1 MDDEIELISDGD
13 GLAVIGNPTAVERFL
28 DSVGLLSLS
37 KELGLDRL
45 GSVLGA
51 GAGVIQAASEIAAN
65 SGRYVKLTKES
76 AQLVN
81 EFGLMKTK
89 TRGVSH
95 AMLGKPGSI
104 SKWLQIEN
112 GPGSLVTNPALL
124 SGAAGIMAQF
134 ARQHEMNEITELLT
148 TIDEKLDDVRRAQR
162 DAVLAKMDGVASA
175 IKEAMT
181 IREHVGRVSE
191 VAWSK
196 VQATSVTIA
205 DTQAYALRQLDA
217 LAEKMESKTKVGDLA
232 KTAKKIEREVGVWL
246 AVLARCFQLQDEIAV
261 LELDRV
267 LDASPAD
274 LNGHRL
280 ALSVARQD
288 RRELILRK
296 TKYLMDRMDAAAGT
310 ANSNVLLHATTS
322 RAVVDS
328 INHVG
333 IAVDD
338 FHGPLGIESG
348 RDSLKATRWWDAARD
363 PRQLKNAGA
372 EAGRIALVGAFGVG
386 LTAASVVVAKKATK
400 SGE

>member
-28 DSVGLLSLS
+28 DSLGLLSLS
-37 KELGLDRL
+37 KDLGLDRL
-45 GSVLGA
+45 GSVLNA
-51 GAGVIQAASEIAAN
+51 GAGVAQTASEIAVN
-65 SGRYVKLTKES
+65 SGRYVRLTKES
-76 AQLVN
+76 ARLVD
-81 EFGLMKTK
+81 EFGLMTTK
-89 TRGVSH
+89 TPGVSH
-95 AMLGKPGSI
+95 AMVGKPGSI
-104 SKWLQIEN
+104 SRWLQIEN
-112 GPGSLVTNPALL
+112 GPGSFVTNPAFL

-134 ARQHEMNEITELLT
+134 ARQQEMAEITRLLT
-148 TIDEKLDDVRRAQR
+148 TIDGKLDDVRRAQR

-175 IKEAMT
+175 ITEAMT

-196 VQATSVTIA
+196 VQAASVTIA
-205 DTQAYALRQLDA
+205 DTQAYALRRLDA
-217 LAEKMESKTKVGDLA
+217 LAEKMVSKTKVADLA
-232 KTAKKIEREVGVWL
+232 KTATEAEREVGVWL
-246 AVLARCFQLQDEIAV
+246 AVLARCFQLQDELAV

-274 LNGHRL
+274 LDGHRL

-288 RRELILRK
+288 RRSVILLK
-296 TKYLMDRMDAAAGT
+296 TKDLMDRMDAAAGIAT
-310 ANSNVLLHATTS
+310 SNVLLHATRS

-328 INHVG
+328 VNHVG

-348 RDSLKATRWWDAARD
+348 RESLEATRWWTAARD

-372 EAGRIALVGAFGVG
+372 EAGRIASAGAVGVAA
-386 LTAASVVVAKKATK
+386 TAALVVVAKIVAKK
-400 SGE
+400 R

>member
-37 KELGLDRL
+37 KDLGLDRL

-51 GAGVIQAASEIAAN
+51 GAGVAQAASKIAAN

-104 SKWLQIEN
+104 SRWLQIEN
-112 GPGSLVTNPALL
+112 GPGSFVTNPALL

-134 ARQHEMNEITELLT
+134 ARQHEMNEITQLLT

-162 DAVLAKMDGVASA
+162 DAVLAKMDGAASA

-232 KTAKKIEREVGVWL
+232 KTAKETEREVGVWL
-246 AVLARCFQLQDEIAV
+246 AVLAR
-261 LELDRV
+261 
-267 LDASPAD
+267 
-274 LNGHRL
+274 
-280 ALSVARQD
+280 
-288 RRELILRK
+288 
-296 TKYLMDRMDAAAGT
+296 
-310 ANSNVLLHATTS
+310 
-322 RAVVDS
+322 
-328 INHVG
+328 
-333 IAVDD
+333 
-338 FHGPLGIESG
+338 
-348 RDSLKATRWWDAARD
+348 
-363 PRQLKNAGA
+363 
-372 EAGRIALVGAFGVG
+372 
-386 LTAASVVVAKKATK
+386 
-400 SGE
+400 

>member
-1 MDDEIELISDGD
+1 MDDEIELITDGD
-13 GLAVIGNPTAVERFL
+13 GLAVIGNRTAVERFL

-37 KELGLDRL
+37 KDLGLERL
-45 GSVLGA
+45 GSLLGA
-51 GAGVIQAASEIAAN
+51 GAGVAQAASEIAAN
-65 SGRYVKLTKES
+65 SSRYVKLTRES

-81 EFGLMKTK
+81 ELGLMKTK
-89 TRGVSH
+89 TQGVSH
-95 AMLGKPGSI
+95 AMLGRPGSI
-104 SKWLQIEN
+104 SRWLQIES
-112 GPGSLVTNPALL
+112 GAGSFATNPALL

-134 ARQHEMNEITELLT
+134 ARQHEMNEITQLLT

-162 DAVLAKMDGVASA
+162 DAVLAKMDGAASA
-175 IKEAMT
+175 IKEATT

-217 LAEKMESKTKVGDLA
+217 LAEKMESKAKVGYLA
-232 KTAKKIEREVGVWL
+232 KAAKETERGVGVWL
-246 AVLARCFQLQDEIAV
+246 AVLARCFHLQDELAV

-274 LNGHRL
+274 LDGHRL
-280 ALSVARQD
+280 ALSVARQG
-288 RRELILRK
+288 RRKLILLK
-296 TKYLMDRMDAAAGT
+296 TKYLMNRMDDAAGIAT
-310 ANSNVLLHATTS
+310 SNVLLHATTS

-338 FHGPLGIESG
+338 FHGPLGIEFG
-348 RDSLKATRWWDAARD
+348 RESLDAPRWWDAARD

-372 EAGRIALVGAFGVG
+372 EAGRIALVGSVGVG
-386 LTAASVVVAKKATK
+386 LTAASVVVAKIAAKK
-400 SGE
+400 R

>member
-28 DSVGLLSLS
+28 DSFGLLSLS
-37 KELGLDRL
+37 KDLGLDRL
-45 GSVLGA
+45 GSVLSA
-51 GAGVIQAASEIAAN
+51 GAGVAQTASEIAMS
-65 SGRYVKLTKES
+65 SGRYVRLTEES
-76 AQLVN
+76 ARLVN
-81 EFGLMKTK
+81 EFGLMT
-89 TRGVSH
+89 TGTPGVSH
-95 AMLGKPGSI
+95 AMVGKPGSI
-104 SKWLQIEN
+104 SRWLQIEN
-112 GPGSLVTNPALL
+112 GPGSFVTNPAFL

-134 ARQHEMNEITELLT
+134 ARQQEMTEITRLLT
-148 TIDEKLDDVRRAQR
+148 TIDGKLDDVRRAQR

-232 KTAKKIEREVGVWL
+232 KTATQTDREVGVWL

-261 LELDRV
+261 LELGRV
-267 LDASPAD
+267 LDTSPAD
-274 LNGHRL
+274 LDGHRL
-280 ALSVARQD
+280 ALSVARQE
-288 RRELILRK
+288 RRRLILLK
-296 TKYLMDRMDAAAGT
+296 TGHLMDRMDAAAGVAT
-310 ANSNVLLHATTS
+310 SNVLLHATTS

-328 INHVG
+328 VNHVG
-333 IAVDD
+333 VAVDD

-348 RDSLKATRWWDAARD
+348 REALEATRWLAAARD

-372 EAGRIALVGAFGVG
+372 EAGRIASVGAVGV
-386 LTAASVVVAKKATK
+386 AALVAVAKIVAKKR
-400 SGE
+400 

>member
-28 DSVGLLSLS
+28 DSFGLLSLS
-37 KELGLDRL
+37 KDLGLDRP
-45 GSVLGA
+45 GSVLSS
-51 GAGVIQAASEIAAN
+51 GAGVAQTASEIAIN
-65 SGRYVKLTKES
+65 SGRYVRLTKES
-76 AQLVN
+76 ARLVD
-81 EFGLMKTK
+81 EFGLMT
-89 TRGVSH
+89 TGTPGVSH
-95 AMLGKPGSI
+95 AMVGKPGSI
-104 SKWLQIEN
+104 SRWLQIEN
-112 GPGSLVTNPALL
+112 GPGSFVTNPAFL
-124 SGAAGIMAQF
+124 SGAAGIMAQL
-134 ARQHEMNEITELLT
+134 ARQHEMNEITRLLT
-148 TIDEKLDDVRRAQR
+148 TIDGKLDDVRRAQR
-162 DAVLAKMDGVASA
+162 DAVLAKMDGAASA

-217 LAEKMESKTKVGDLA
+217 LAEKMESKTRVGDLA
-232 KTAKKIEREVGVWL
+232 KTATQTEREVGVWL

-261 LELDRV
+261 LELGRV
-267 LDASPAD
+267 LDTSPAD
-274 LNGHRL
+274 LDGHRL

-288 RRELILRK
+288 RRRLILLK
-296 TKYLMDRMDAAAGT
+296 TGHLMDRMDAAAGVAT
-310 ANSNVLLHATTS
+310 SNVLLHATTS

-328 INHVG
+328 VNHVG

-348 RDSLKATRWWDAARD
+348 RQALEATRWLAAARD

-372 EAGRIALVGAFGVG
+372 EAGRIASVGAVGV
-386 LTAASVVVAKKATK
+386 AALVAVAKIVAKKR
-400 SGE
+400 

>member
-28 DSVGLLSLS
+28 DSFGLLSLS
-37 KELGLDRL
+37 KDLGLDRL
-45 GSVLGA
+45 GSVLSA
-51 GAGVIQAASEIAAN
+51 GAGVAQTASEIAMS
-65 SGRYVKLTKES
+65 SGRYVRLTEES
-76 AQLVN
+76 ARLVN
-81 EFGLMKTK
+81 EFGLMT
-89 TRGVSH
+89 TGTPGVSH
-95 AMLGKPGSI
+95 AMVGKPGSI
-104 SKWLQIEN
+104 SRWLQIEN
-112 GPGSLVTNPALL
+112 GPGSFVTNPAFL

-134 ARQHEMNEITELLT
+134 ARQQEMTEITRLLT
-148 TIDEKLDDVRRAQR
+148 TIDGKLDDVRRAQR

-232 KTAKKIEREVGVWL
+232 KTATQTDREVGVWL

-261 LELDRV
+261 LELGRV
-267 LDASPAD
+267 LDTSPAD
-274 LNGHRL
+274 LDGHRL
-280 ALSVARQD
+280 ALSVARQE
-288 RRELILRK
+288 RRRLILLK
-296 TKYLMDRMDAAAGT
+296 TGHLMDRMDAAAGVAT
-310 ANSNVLLHATTS
+310 SNVLLHATTS

-328 INHVG
+328 VNHVG
-333 IAVDD
+333 VAVDD

-348 RDSLKATRWWDAARD
+348 RQALEATPWLAAARD

-372 EAGRIALVGAFGVG
+372 EAGRIASVGAVGV
-386 LTAASVVVAKKATK
+386 AALVAVAKIVAKKR
-400 SGE
+400 